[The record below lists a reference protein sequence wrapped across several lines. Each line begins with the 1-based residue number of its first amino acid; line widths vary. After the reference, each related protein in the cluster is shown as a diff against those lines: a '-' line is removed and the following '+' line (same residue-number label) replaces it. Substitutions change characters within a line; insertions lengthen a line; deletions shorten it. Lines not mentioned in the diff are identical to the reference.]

1 MKKDPNRDALIKR
14 MDSIR
19 DLTVAELLFWCTQH
33 NLDPSD
39 VNLSPTHVFWFT
51 PRTDEELE
59 QYDRWIA
66 EADALKDKWQ
76 KDAMFKYAEKF
87 GYTLVDKE

>member
-1 MKKDPNRDALIKR
+1 MAKDKNRDALIKR

-39 VNLSPTHVFWFT
+39 VNISPTHLFWFT
-51 PRTDEELE
+51 PRTEEELAK
-59 QYDRWIA
+59 YDAWID
-66 EADALKDKWQ
+66 EAVKREDKWQ
-76 KDAMFKYAEKF
+76 IDAMFKYAEKF